1 MALRKP
7 GEQRIAPAIAAQAVQ
22 WLVELQGGTPSRQRQ
37 DAWQRWRAADP
48 EHERAWQRIE
58 SVNQGL
64 RGLNTPSALA
74 ALDAPSSRSRR
85 DALKLLTLLVI
96 AGGGALAVRESDP
109 LLALR
114 ADQSTAVGE
123 RRKLTLADGST
134 LSLNTDSALDIRFD
148 ARQRLLHL
156 RQGEMLVE
164 AVEEARPL
172 RVETPQGLILLHGGR
187 LAVRLQ
193 ERRSQVSLFTGE
205 AQVFSHGQRLALQP
219 GQRLNLDARGSGAT
233 QVADEN
239 SVAWINGMLVASSM
253 RLGDFLAELGR
264 YRHGRI
270 GCDPAI
276 ADLRLSGTYP
286 LDHTDSILA
295 MLPRTLPVEVRSVT
309 RYWISVHPRAAS

>member
-1 MALRKP
+1 MALRKS
-7 GEQRIAPAIAAQAVQ
+7 GEPRIAPAVAAQAVQ
-22 WLVELQGGTPSRQRQ
+22 WLVELQDGTPSRQREE
-37 DAWQRWRAADP
+37 DWQRWRAADP

-58 SVNQGL
+58 SVNRGL
-64 RGLNTPSALA
+64 RGLNTPTALA
-74 ALDAPSSRSRR
+74 ALDAPASRGRR
-85 DALKLLTLLVI
+85 EALKLLTLLVI
-96 AGGGALAVRESDP
+96 AGGGALAMRDSEP

-123 RRKLTLADGST
+123 RRHLTLDDGST

-156 RQGEMLVE
+156 RQGEMLVN
-164 AVEEARPL
+164 AVDEARPL
-172 RVETPQGLILLHGGR
+172 RVETPQGRVLLNGGR

-193 ERRSQVSLFTGE
+193 DSRSQVSLFAGD
-205 AQVFSHGQRLALQP
+205 AQVFSHGQRLALHP
-219 GQRLNLDARGSGAT
+219 GQRLDLDARGSGAA
-233 QVADEN
+233 QAVDEN

-253 RLGDFLAELGR
+253 RLSDFLAELGR

-286 LDHTDSILA
+286 LDHTDRILA
-295 MLPRTLPVEVRSVT
+295 MLPRTLPVEVRRVT

>member
-96 AGGGALAVRESDP
+96 AGGGALAVRESAP

-123 RRKLTLADGST
+123 RRNLTLADGST

-164 AVEEARPL
+164 AVDEARPL

-193 ERRSQVSLFTGE
+193 ESRSQVSLFTGD
-205 AQVFSHGQRLALQP
+205 AQVFSHGQHLALQP
-219 GQRLNLDARGSGAT
+219 GQRLNLDARGSGAA

-239 SVAWINGMLVASSM
+239 SVAWINGMLVASAM

-295 MLPRTLPVEVRSVT
+295 MLPRTLPVEVHSVT

>member
-74 ALDAPSSRSRR
+74 ALDTPSSRSRR

-164 AVEEARPL
+164 AVDEARPL

-219 GQRLNLDARGSGAT
+219 GQRLNLDARGSGAA

>member
-96 AGGGALAVRESDP
+96 AGGGTLAVRESDP

-123 RRKLTLADGST
+123 RRNLTLADGST

-164 AVEEARPL
+164 AVDEARPL

-193 ERRSQVSLFTGE
+193 ESRSQVSLFTGD
-205 AQVFSHGQRLALQP
+205 AQVFSQGQRLALQP
-219 GQRLNLDARGSGAT
+219 GQRLNLDARGSGAA

-239 SVAWINGMLVASSM
+239 SVAWINGMLVASAM

>member
-193 ERRSQVSLFTGE
+193 ESRSQVSLFTGE

-219 GQRLNLDARGSGAT
+219 GQRLNLDARGSGAA
-233 QVADEN
+233 QAADEN
-239 SVAWINGMLVASSM
+239 SVAWINGMLVASAM

>member
-58 SVNQGL
+58 SINQGL

-96 AGGGALAVRESDP
+96 AGGGALAVRESAP

-123 RRKLTLADGST
+123 RRNLTLADGST

-164 AVEEARPL
+164 AVDEARPL

-193 ERRSQVSLFTGE
+193 ESRSQVSLFTGD
-205 AQVFSHGQRLALQP
+205 AQVFSHGQHLALQP
-219 GQRLNLDARGSGAT
+219 GQRLNLDARGSGAA

-239 SVAWINGMLVASSM
+239 SVAWINGMLVASAM

>member
-123 RRKLTLADGST
+123 RRNLALADGST

-164 AVEEARPL
+164 AVDEARPL

-193 ERRSQVSLFTGE
+193 ESRSQVSLFTGE

-219 GQRLNLDARGSGAT
+219 GQRLNLDARGSGAA

-239 SVAWINGMLVASSM
+239 SVAWINGMLVASAM

>member
-164 AVEEARPL
+164 AVDEARPL

-193 ERRSQVSLFTGE
+193 ESRSQVSLFTGE
-205 AQVFSHGQRLALQP
+205 AQVFSHGQRLVLQP
-219 GQRLNLDARGSGAT
+219 GQRLNLDVRGSGAA